1 MAASRLPA
9 ILRAMKANKKVL
21 DREAAVAFAATLAPQ
36 LAVAEA
42 LVDYGTNLI
51 VRVMALSADGS
62 IRHLV
67 PVCTLAKQV
76 VAMLDGITVLLR
88 SGCGLA
94 VYPLYRSL
102 YEADLQMSWILEAD
116 TDQRARTYWVAHLL
130 KEQRRCQ
137 SELKGSEYRN
147 SASQQFPDM
156 EWRDEAAIRAEIANI
171 ESALNRPEHATIR
184 TESAEKRNRKF
195 WAARLGCGTF
205 EEIAKK
211 LGRWNEYEVF
221 YRLLSGMTHSS
232 NPKAHF
238 RKAGK
243 DIEITDIRDP
253 GTVAKFLMLSSI
265 WTLRSYQTVLG
276 HYRPDELPNFS
287 RRYAEKWRAALRAT
301 PPVR

>member
-1 MAASRLPA
+1 ME
-9 ILRAMKANKKVL
+9 ANKRVL

-137 SELKGSEYRN
+137 SELKGSEYRTR
-147 SASQQFPDM
+147 ASQQFPDM

-171 ESALNRPEHATIR
+171 EAVLGRPEHVVIR
-184 TESAEKRNRKF
+184 KEADEKRNRKF
-195 WAARLGCGTF
+195 WAARLGCGSF

-232 NPKAHF
+232 NPKAHL
-238 RKAGK
+238 RKTGN

-253 GTVAKFLMLSSI
+253 ETVAKFLVLTST
-265 WTLRSYQTVLG
+265 WVLRTYRTVLG
-276 HYRPDELPNFS
+276 CYRPDELPNFGLH
-287 RRYAEKWRAALRAT
+287 YAEKWRAALRSV
-301 PPVR
+301 PPGG